1 MINICKI
8 NLAGCYLIARKKDFM
23 NKVELMG
30 RLVNDAEL
38 LKGKSI
44 DYSKFTIAVKRKGKD
59 EVDFINCT
67 AFGKVAEAIVKYTE
81 KGNRIIVEGSIQIEN
96 YETKEGNKVTTVNVI
111 VNDFYFVDFKQKK
124 GE

>member
-1 MINICKI
+1 
-8 NLAGCYLIARKKDFM
+8 M
-23 NKVELMG
+23 NKIELMG
-30 RLVNDAEL
+30 RLVNDVEL
-38 LKGKSI
+38 MKGKTN
-44 DYSKFTIAVKRKGKD
+44 YSKFTIAVKRKVKD
-59 EVDFINCT
+59 EVDFINCI

-96 YETKEGNKVTTVNVI
+96 YETKEGNKVTTFYVI